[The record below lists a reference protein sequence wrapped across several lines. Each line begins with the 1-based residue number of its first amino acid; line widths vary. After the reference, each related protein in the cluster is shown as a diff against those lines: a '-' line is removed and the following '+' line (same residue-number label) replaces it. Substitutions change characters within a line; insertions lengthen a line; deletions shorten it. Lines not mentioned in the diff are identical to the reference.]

1 MISIHEKILQY
12 FKNHNIGSGIK
23 LTNANDDEEDKNK
36 TQKVEE
42 SKETEVVAVE
52 PTSTSSSARKS
63 LVAKL
68 KALDEKLKGSKNE
81 EILQT
86 IEYTPLTE
94 EEIKEKASEGMDLK
108 YGVKLDDLAN
118 VTAKKIGDVEK
129 SNENLTKT
137 ATEQKE
143 ILDLLYK
150 DAEEKVEQSAI
161 KRGISRS
168 SIVQEQIKGLG
179 VEKIKDVLQID
190 KTLASELKDN
200 SNKIS
205 ELESEYLT
213 AVNKLNVEKALEI
226 SEKIQDLTEKQNKKI
241 EEVLKYN
248 NTVKRQLAEM
258 EEKGITPL
266 VGKEKREVKKQMLEE
281 ALNYYMS
288 IPKEQALKELDEDGE
303 VQLLL
308 GDIASMV
315 RNYVKGGN

>member
-12 FKNHNIGSGIK
+12 FKNHNIGSGVK
-23 LTNANDDEEDKNK
+23 LTSANDEEDKNK

-52 PTSTSSSARKS
+52 PTGTSSSARKS

-68 KALDEKLKGSKNE
+68 KALDEKLKGSNDE

-137 ATEQKE
+137 ASEQKE

-205 ELESEYLT
+205 ELESDYLT

-258 EEKGITPL
+258 EEKGINPL

-288 IPKEQALKELDEDGE
+288 IPKEQALKEFDEDGE
-303 VQLLL
+303 IQLLL

>member
-12 FKNHNIGSGIK
+12 FKNHNIGSGVK
-23 LTNANDDEEDKNK
+23 LTSDNDEEDKNK

-42 SKETEVVAVE
+42 SNETEVVAVE

-68 KALDEKLKGSKNE
+68 KALDEKLKGSNDE

-205 ELESEYLT
+205 ELESDYLT

-258 EEKGITPL
+258 EEKGINPL

-288 IPKEQALKELDEDGE
+288 IPKEQALKEFDEDGE
-303 VQLLL
+303 IQLLL